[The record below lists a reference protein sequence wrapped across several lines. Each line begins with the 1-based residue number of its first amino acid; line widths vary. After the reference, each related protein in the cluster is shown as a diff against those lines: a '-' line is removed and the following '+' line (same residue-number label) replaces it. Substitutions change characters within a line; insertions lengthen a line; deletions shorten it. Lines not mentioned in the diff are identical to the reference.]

1 MRRGEDVPSTL
12 KRGDMCNVPLEVME
26 VTTRKGTAGPMEWV
40 AAGAGGGCCCLVGVD
55 LGAGLEWVRSLWRG
69 GPARDTDS
77 EISKKKSPVAGD
89 FVAGGRGKRRDRVEE
104 VDGRRRGEAGGEK
117 GPRGLRLP
125 KREVVGRESGGG
137 RRVRE
142 VGEG

>member
-89 FVAGGRGKRRDRVEE
+89 FVAGGGERGGIGSKKSMGGGG
-104 VDGRRRGEAGGEK
+104 GRREARRAG
-117 GPRGLRLP
+117 GLRLP

>member
-1 MRRGEDVPSTL
+1 MQRTVG
-12 KRGDMCNVPLEVME
+12 GDGGHDAE
-26 VTTRKGTAGPMEWV
+26 GYSGPMEWV

-89 FVAGGRGKRRDRVEE
+89 LVAGGEGKEE
-104 VDGRRRGEAGGEK
+104 GSGRRSRWEEEG
-117 GPRGLRLP
+117 
-125 KREVVGRESGGG
+125 GGG
-137 RRVRE
+137 R
-142 VGEG
+142 